1 MKTISSKRKVE
12 DNKLPSLQKRFDK
25 LPHDM
30 KITAEALLLR
40 YKGRSGFDKRHILNE
55 VLDVVT
61 RAVKC
66 KANCCA
72 GKSRN
77 QRLAEVLDDRILR
90 SA

>member
-1 MKTISSKRKVE
+1 MKINSSKRKPE
-12 DNKLPSLQKRFDK
+12 DNKLPSLQKRFNN

-30 KITAEALLLR
+30 KVTAEALLLR
-40 YKGRSGFDKRHILNE
+40 YRGRSGFDKRHILNE

-72 GKSRN
+72 SKSRK
-77 QRLAEVLDDRILR
+77 QRLAEVLNDRILR